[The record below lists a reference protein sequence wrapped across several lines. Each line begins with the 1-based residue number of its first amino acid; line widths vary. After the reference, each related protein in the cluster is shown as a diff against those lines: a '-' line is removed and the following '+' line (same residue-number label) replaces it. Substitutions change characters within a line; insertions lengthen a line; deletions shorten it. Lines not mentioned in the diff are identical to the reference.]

1 MRDITA
7 ERPVQRKSIGLE
19 GADASARF
27 AIKYILDGPSR
38 PVEMAPFSGNRPDRF
53 RAERSHVSWQKNKK
67 YIYKNLK

>member
-19 GADASARF
+19 GADAKARF

-38 PVEMAPFSGNRPDRF
+38 PVEMAHPFLAIGRTDLEQRGESRKL
-53 RAERSHVSWQKNKK
+53 AKKQKNI
-67 YIYKNLK
+67 YI